1 MKELKKEFWK
11 YMMFAVM
18 GMIGSSGTILVDT
31 FFVSHRL
38 GPDGLAAL
46 NIAIA
51 IFGLMNGLAMMIGIG
66 GASRYTILKSQ
77 EHYHKANQ
85 TFTLSFAMALGMGIL
100 FLLTGLY
107 GSSWLAQCLG
117 ANQDILSL
125 CTTYLKTIL
134 MFAPC
139 FLLNHLF
146 MSFIR
151 NDGSPQ
157 LSMCMMIVGSLT
169 NMILDYLFMYPFHM
183 GILGAALATGLAPTM
198 SVIIAMIYILL
209 KRNQFHFT
217 KISFHLSQMKAIIEP
232 GLSNFINELS
242 SGIVLV
248 VFNLLILKFAGNIGV
263 AAYGIVANLAL
274 IVLAIFTGV
283 SQGIQPLL
291 SRAFGQGQ
299 DQDIQYLYQQGRY
312 VVFIIGLCVL
322 CIAYLL
328 SSHLIALFNH
338 ENHQTLQLL
347 ANEGLRYYFIGFLFL
362 GYNYLMIALLS
373 TTNQVSSA
381 FGLSLLR
388 GCIGIIIV
396 ACLFAFLWGLKGIW
410 LAFPFVELITMLI
423 GKLKFRYGMLASN
436 E

>member
-1 MKELKKEFWK
+1 
-11 YMMFAVM
+11 
-18 GMIGSSGTILVDT
+18 
-31 FFVSHRL
+31 
-38 GPDGLAAL
+38 
-46 NIAIA
+46 
-51 IFGLMNGLAMMIGIG
+51 
-66 GASRYTILKSQ
+66 
-77 EHYHKANQ
+77 
-85 TFTLSFAMALGMGIL
+85 
-100 FLLTGLY
+100 
-107 GSSWLAQCLG
+107 
-117 ANQDILSL
+117 
-125 CTTYLKTIL
+125 
-134 MFAPC
+134 
-139 FLLNHLF
+139 
-146 MSFIR
+146 
-151 NDGSPQ
+151 
-157 LSMCMMIVGSLT
+157 
-169 NMILDYLFMYPFHM
+169 MILDYLFMYPFHM
-183 GILGAALATGLAPTM
+183 GLLGAALATGLAPTM

-232 GLSNFINELS
+232 GLSSFINELS

-248 VFNLLILKFAGNIGV
+248 VFNLLILKFAGNMGV

-299 DQDIQYLYQQGRY
+299 DQDIQYLYQLGRY

-328 SSHLIALFNH
+328 SFHLIALFNH

-410 LAFPFVELITMLI
+410 LAFPFVELMTMLI

>member
-1 MKELKKEFWK
+1 
-11 YMMFAVM
+11 
-18 GMIGSSGTILVDT
+18 
-31 FFVSHRL
+31 
-38 GPDGLAAL
+38 
-46 NIAIA
+46 
-51 IFGLMNGLAMMIGIG
+51 
-66 GASRYTILKSQ
+66 
-77 EHYHKANQ
+77 
-85 TFTLSFAMALGMGIL
+85 
-100 FLLTGLY
+100 
-107 GSSWLAQCLG
+107 
-117 ANQDILSL
+117 
-125 CTTYLKTIL
+125 

-151 NDGSPQ
+151 NGGSPQ

-183 GILGAALATGLAPTM
+183 GLLGAALATGLAPTM

-232 GLSNFINELS
+232 GLSSFINELS

-299 DQDIQYLYQQGRY
+299 DQDIQYLYQLGRY
-312 VVFIIGLCVL
+312 VVFIIGLCV
-322 CIAYLL
+322 
-328 SSHLIALFNH
+328 
-338 ENHQTLQLL
+338 
-347 ANEGLRYYFIGFLFL
+347 
-362 GYNYLMIALLS
+362 
-373 TTNQVSSA
+373 
-381 FGLSLLR
+381 
-388 GCIGIIIV
+388 
-396 ACLFAFLWGLKGIW
+396 
-410 LAFPFVELITMLI
+410 
-423 GKLKFRYGMLASN
+423 
-436 E
+436 